1 MRGIWQD
8 ISQSGSALLKGTAA
22 LALVCVLATLL
33 LSAQT
38 LLAASRLQTSIDR
51 EFALEAAQTRL
62 LRGLA
67 DRSEGRGE
75 GRLEDTL
82 QALLQQP
89 EYGFRYLALRDAE
102 GSIVAANG
110 RYESLNRNSALSPA
124 LRRWLRTTL
133 YTALGETGLLTL
145 SDGERTVGS
154 VEYSIG
160 STRARL
166 VRDAAVDRLRT
177 TGWVA
182 GVLALLFGGATLLLL
197 RAAMTAS
204 PTLRAATERSRAPLL
219 GAAARTA
226 PAEAG
231 RKSDDPLPA
240 ALDGV
245 QIGLIDIDHE
255 LRVRGLNAAAALLTG
270 WREEDALGQ
279 LVYTVFH
286 ARDDVGAPIIS
297 PAERC
302 VREGTAQAAVELRL
316 RPRSGSGQD
325 AMVEA
330 RALPLAG
337 MNGGARM
344 LFHDVSARI
353 AQRLELHTQARVAQ
367 GVIDHLLEA
376 VLTTDAAGVLKSA
389 NTRALRMFGY
399 SAEEMLRMT
408 VARLL
413 PVPFMNTPGLKL
425 TDYMPGGSAR
435 MPKLAGWRKDATTF
449 PAELV
454 VEPMRVGGD
463 DRLVVIIRDIT
474 EQMRSQSLAQRLG
487 RLLDSASEEVYIFDA
502 QSLYFI
508 EVNKGA
514 RKNLG
519 LKPDQLARM
528 SLASI
533 ATDLEPALLQSYLAR
548 LRGGDAEHVTYKT
561 SHRRSDGSTYP
572 VEVRLSFSRDEEP
585 PVFMAIALDI
595 TEREAAE
602 KRMRQ
607 LAHYDA
613 LTSLPNRTLLFDRL
627 KQAMHVAARA
637 ERQLAIL
644 FMDLDGF
651 KPVNDQYG
659 HEAGDAVLQAV
670 AHRLNAGL
678 RAADT
683 VSRFGGDEFVVL
695 AHSIRDAEDALVLA
709 AKIHEVFKAPFEV
722 RGEKVSLSTSIG
734 IALYP
739 QDNVDAESLLRHA
752 DAAMYEAKQRGPA
765 SSQLYVVPGA
775 EALSSKPRPQRVDLA
790 REIHAGLASQQF
802 NVQFLPVLAAT
813 GEVAA
818 AVVDFYWLHPEFGRV
833 DSRDTLMAARRAG
846 LNAEIEQWMLQE
858 CAAQY
863 RLGQQQG
870 LPALP
875 VLLPLTGRQWR
886 DPEFAERLRSTLQA
900 AGAPMKLLIPL
911 IDGSDWQDAAGA
923 VQMLW
928 PQLFQQGLRIA
939 VRAPDPSGTFDGIG
953 LVLLPLRGSGA
964 NEENEALA
972 ALRRYQGLEPLLVLE
987 NVASAAQW
995 DLLRKAGARHGCGHG
1010 LQPPL
1015 TPLAFAVWCSGRES
1029 KAI

>member
-1 MRGIWQD
+1 MRAIWQD
-8 ISQSGSALLKGTAA
+8 ITQSGSAVLKGAA
-22 LALVCVLATLL
+22 AVAAVCVLGTLIVAGQA
-33 LSAQT
+33 LSS
-38 LLAASRLQTSIDR
+38 AAVLQTAIDR
-51 EFALEAAQTRL
+51 DFALDAAQKRL
-62 LRGLA
+62 VTGLI
-67 DRSEGRGE
+67 DRSEGRGAS
-75 GRLEDTL
+75 RVEDTL
-82 QALLQQP
+82 QALLLQP
-89 EYGFRYLALRDAE
+89 EYGFRYLAVRDAE
-102 GSIVAANG
+102 GSMLAAHG
-110 RYESLNRNSALSPA
+110 RYESLNRNTSLSPA
-124 LRRWLRTTL
+124 LRRWLRATL
-133 YTALGETGLLTL
+133 YTAMGETGQLTL
-145 SDGERTVGS
+145 REGDRTVGS
-154 VEYSIG
+154 VEYAIG
-160 STRARL
+160 SARARL

-182 GVLALLFGGATLLLL
+182 GLLALLFGGATVLLL
-197 RAAMTAS
+197 RSAM
-204 PTLRAATERSRAPLL
+204 AATPTARVAGERSKAPLAG
-219 GAAARTA
+219 GAPRLA
-226 PAEAG
+226 PKVAEPAG
-231 RKSDDPLPA
+231 TDPLPA
-240 ALDGV
+240 ALDTV
-245 QIGLIDIDHE
+245 QLGLIDVDHD
-255 LRVRGLNAAAALLTG
+255 LRVRGLNDTAAALTG
-270 WREEDALGQ
+270 WRAQDAIGQ

-302 VREGTAQAAVELRL
+302 VREGTVQAAVELRL
-316 RPRSGSGQD
+316 RPRGGSGQD
-325 AMVEA
+325 SMVEA

-337 MNGGARM
+337 LNGGARM
-344 LFHDVSARI
+344 LFHDVSVRL
-353 AQRLELHTQARVAQ
+353 AQRLELHTQARVAE

-399 SAEEMLRMT
+399 SSEEMLRMT

-425 TDYMPGGSAR
+425 TDYMPGGAAR

-454 VEPMRVGGD
+454 VEPMRVGGE

-508 EVNKGA
+508 EVNRGA

-627 KQAMHVAARA
+627 KQAMLVAARA

-695 AHSIRDAEDALVLA
+695 AHSIRDAEDALMLA
-709 AKIHEVFKAPFEV
+709 SKIHEVFKAPFEI

-734 IALYP
+734 VALYP
-739 QDNVDAESLLRHA
+739 YDNVDAEGLLRHA
-752 DAAMYEAKQRGPA
+752 DAAMYEAKQLGPA
-765 SSQLYVVPGA
+765 RSQIYTLPGA
-775 EALSSKPRPQRVDLA
+775 EAAAIKPRPQRVDLA
-790 REIHAGLASQQF
+790 REIHAGLATHQF
-802 NVQFLPVLAAT
+802 NVQFLPVITAS

-818 AVVDFYWLHPEFGRV
+818 AVVDFFWMHPEFGRV
-833 DSRDTLMAARRAG
+833 DSRDTLLAARRAG

-886 DPEFAERLRSTLQA
+886 DPEFAERLRSTLQSVA
-900 AGAPMKLLIPL
+900 APMKLLIPL

-928 PQLFQQGLRIA
+928 SQLFQQGLRIA
-939 VRAPDPSGTFDGIG
+939 VRAPDPAGTFDGISF
-953 LVLLPLRGSGA
+953 VLLPLRGTGPA
-964 NEENEALA
+964 EENEALA
-972 ALRRYQGLEPLLVLE
+972 TLRRYQALEPLLLLE
-987 NVASAAQW
+987 NIASATQW
-995 DLLRKAGARHGCGHG
+995 DLLRKAGARLACGSG
-1010 LQPPL
+1010 LQGAL
-1015 TPLAFAVWCSGRES
+1015 TPLEFAVWCSGRES